1 MNLTATTVV
10 DAPPRALFD
19 LLNDPDRLAALTE
32 ALTLEA
38 EGTDSWQARARLQGR
53 EETAR
58 LDRVAA
64 EVPDRIAYVATARGL
79 ELTAKAEIGPEG
91 EGSALGVDLN
101 LVSRTMKGRMMLQG
115 LKLAQ
120 PQLEKG
126 LGRLLDRLAREA
138 QASSEA

>member
-1 MNLTATTVV
+1 MNLTATTMV
-10 DAPPRALFD
+10 DAPPQALFD

-38 EGTDSWQARARLQGR
+38 DGDDRWQASATFQGR
-53 EETAR
+53 EETAQ

-64 EVPDRIAYVATARGL
+64 ETPERIAYVATARGL
-79 ELTAKAEIGPEG
+79 ELTATAQIGAEGA
-91 EGSALGVDLN
+91 GSALGVDLS
-101 LVSRTMKGRMMLQG
+101 LVSRSMKGKMMLQG

-138 QASSEA
+138 SAA